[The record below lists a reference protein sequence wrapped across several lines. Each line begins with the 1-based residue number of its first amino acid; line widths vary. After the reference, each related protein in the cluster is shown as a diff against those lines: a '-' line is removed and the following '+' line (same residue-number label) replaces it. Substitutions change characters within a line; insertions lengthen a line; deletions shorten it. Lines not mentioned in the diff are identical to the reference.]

1 MESAELLAELGDRHS
16 RHLVYE
22 GPYRLLR
29 RRPTNQAQGRRQAT
43 GIESDAEREWSSH
56 TAQMFNDLGAVLKA
70 FEEWRQR
77 IYRFDNRFGASV
89 VLYQPLNRRGFRWD
103 LIRTRFMGDDPF
115 AFHYD
120 GGIAANLTWREVQR
134 ILDRIR
140 ED

>member
-1 MESAELLAELGDRHS
+1 MDSAQLFAELRDRHS

-29 RRPTNQAQGRRQAT
+29 RRTVSEEFAA
-43 GIESDAEREWSSH
+43 IVK
-56 TAQMFNDLGAVLKA
+56 F

-89 VLYQPLNRRGFRWD
+89 VLYSPMNGGKMRWD
-103 LIRTRFMGDDPF
+103 LIRTRFQGDDPF
-115 AFHYD
+115 AFNYD
-120 GGIAANLTWREVQR
+120 GGIASNLSWREVQG

-140 ED
+140 EH

>member
-1 MESAELLAELGDRHS
+1 MENAELLAELRDRHS

-29 RRPTNQAQGRRQAT
+29 RRTVSQELA
-43 GIESDAEREWSSH
+43 
-56 TAQMFNDLGAVLKA
+56 AVLKA

-89 VLYQPLNRRGFRWD
+89 VLYQPINGGRMRWD
-103 LIRTRFMGDDPF
+103 LIRARFLGDDPF
-115 AFHYD
+115 SFHYD
-120 GGIAANLTWREVQR
+120 GGIAANLSWREVQR

-140 ED
+140 EDQ

>member
-22 GPYRLLR
+22 GPYRLVR
-29 RRPTNQAQGRRQAT
+29 RRTVSEELA
-43 GIESDAEREWSSH
+43 
-56 TAQMFNDLGAVLKA
+56 AVMRA
-70 FEEWRQR
+70 FDEWRQR

-89 VLYQPLNRRGFRWD
+89 VLYRPLDTKAMRWD
-103 LIRTRFMGDDPF
+103 LVRTRFLGDDPF

-120 GGIAANLTWREVQR
+120 GGIAANLNWREVQR
-134 ILDRIR
+134 ILDGIR